1 MNWRKWTLSFQSI
14 SGLTLNLGN
23 GKRPLP
29 FQFQGSPFD
38 YSNVTKELNVK
49 GTSTACPA
57 APPSSEKLLSCGRGG
72 FRHSDGSSSSS
83 LQLALSLEPATEKRL
98 DFREQPSLE
107 KVKPGQ
113 GRGLGQSRA
122 VPEKDA
128 PSSDSLEAA

>member
-14 SGLTLNLGN
+14 SGLALNLGN

-57 APPSSEKLLSCGRGG
+57 APPSSEKLLSWGRGG
-72 FRHSDGSSSSS
+72 FRHFRWI
-83 LQLALSLEPATEKRL
+83 QLLLLAAGP
-98 DFREQPSLE
+98 F
-107 KVKPGQ
+107 
-113 GRGLGQSRA
+113 LGA
-122 VPEKDA
+122 CY
-128 PSSDSLEAA
+128 